1 MSKTN
6 LSGLFNSVTT
16 FTNKHAPEILTGLGI
31 AGMVTT
37 TVLAVRAT
45 PKALRIL
52 EEKKQK
58 EEVVSKVEIV
68 KSCWKCYA
76 PAVITG
82 VISTACL
89 IGANSVNARR
99 YAALT
104 TAYKLSETALS
115 DYKEKVIETIGE
127 KREQGVQDKVAAKV
141 IEQNPVPSDEVI
153 HTGNGTTLCFD
164 PMTSRYFYS
173 SIESIRGAAVNV
185 KETLLHGAWGYSS
198 LNEFYDELNLP
209 HADVGD
215 ILGWNTDNLIAVD
228 ISSHI
233 TDKGIPA
240 AVIVYSNRPVYE
252 YDR

>member
-6 LSGLFNSVTT
+6 LSGLFNSVTS
-16 FTNKHAPEILTGLGI
+16 FANKHAPEILTGIGV
-31 AGMVTT
+31 AGMITT
-37 TVLAVRAT
+37 TVLAVKAT

-58 EEVVSKVEIV
+58 EGDVSKVEIV

-82 VISTACL
+82 AISTACI

-104 TAYKLSETALS
+104 TAYKLSETTLS
-115 DYKEKVIETIGE
+115 NYKEKVVETIGE
-127 KREQGVQDKVAAKV
+127 KKEQAVQDKVAAKL
-141 IEQNPVPSDEVI
+141 IEQNPVPSNDII

-173 SIESIRGAAVNV
+173 SIENIRGAAVNV
-185 KETLLHGAWGYSS
+185 KEMLLHGAWGCTS

-215 ILGWNTDNLIAVD
+215 ILGWNTDNLISID

-233 TDKGIPA
+233 TDNGQPA
-240 AVIVYSNRPVYE
+240 AVIVYSTRPVYE